1 MLCVFFLS
9 EVYSSQAM
17 KTTNMLRAVQ
27 RLITDWE
34 YEIPDLLLLPEGTKY
49 QRDEYAQVYGC
60 RL

>member
-1 MLCVFFLS
+1 
-9 EVYSSQAM
+9 M